1 MPRGN
6 HTYRYNDFKSDL
18 SGELLTFPKIKN
30 PVKIGEKLGC
40 GAYGDVFRGYIVNDY
55 RESFDKRNTHV
66 ENVKSPSLRS
76 LMNNE
81 TTSNMSSVNLKHL
94 DTVTIYN
101 NTDLTECIDTTFN
114 SSGNEELRDNRH
126 IDERTDFAIKYFKD
140 DTIQILDEGFTAG
153 TIRELSIMKSVG
165 EHPNIVKLVDVYVG
179 KHGGITNKL
188 NTQIGNLMKDESKF
202 SEKEF
207 YFYPF
212 KESQTYALGLYEFCK
227 GISGTILRD
236 LGGDLGRA
244 IYKRMSKGNTGFTL
258 DEVKWL
264 SFQLLNGLAY
274 LHNKKIEHRDLK
286 PNNIMLDRHEPY
298 PVLKIGDWGLGREF
312 RSLDGTITPTACT
325 MFYRPI
331 EVILGSICFMNNG
344 SSKSTPKFSHHYGI
358 NVDVWSA
365 ACIIAEMVTGK
376 PLFHGNS
383 DFQVLSRIVTMLGR
397 PTEEE
402 WKNCSRAEHY
412 PFNGSLYHFSTEN
425 KIENLRTAL
434 KGKMD
439 DLGLDLL
446 LKMLEY
452 NPHKRISAQAA
463 LSHEW
468 FADVDFRRLDSLGV
482 VNCMTETL
490 KGLLGEEV
498 FDIIEMGSKGM
509 LTTTLLSHVLHS
521 NSPIKA
527 KIIETIGRDHRE
539 ACSAKHRF
547 VKPSIIRRVRIRNRD
562 RKASPYA
569 KIRLDRVGK
578 E

>member
-6 HTYRYNDFKSDL
+6 HTYRYSDFKCDL
-18 SGELLTFPKIKN
+18 SGELLTFPKIKHV
-30 PVKIGEKLGC
+30 VKIGEKLGC

-55 RESFDKRNTHV
+55 RESFAKRKTHV

-81 TTSNMSSVNLKHL
+81 TASNLSSVNLKHL
-94 DTVTIYN
+94 DTVTIYS

-114 SSGNEELRDNRH
+114 SSGNEEFTDNRH

-140 DTIQILDEGFTAG
+140 DSIQMLEEGFTAG

-165 EHPNIVKLVDVYVG
+165 DHPNVVKLVDVYVG
-179 KHGGITNKL
+179 EHSGITNKL
-188 NTQIGNLMKDESKF
+188 NTQIGNLMKDESRSF
-202 SEKEF
+202 DREF
-207 YFYPF
+207 PFYPF
-212 KESQTYALGLYEFCK
+212 KDSQMYALGLYEFCK
-227 GISGTILRD
+227 G
-236 LGGDLGRA
+236 GDLGRA
-244 IYKRMSKGNTGFTL
+244 IFKRMSKGNNGFTL
-258 DEVKWL
+258 SEVKWL

-286 PNNIMLDRHEPY
+286 PNNIMLDSHESY

-331 EVILGSICFMNNG
+331 EVILGSICFASHD
-344 SSKSTPKFSHHYGI
+344 SSDPTVKFSHHYGI
-358 NVDVWSA
+358 NVDIWSA

-383 DFQVLSRIVTMLGR
+383 DFQVLSRIVTMLGK

-412 PFNGSLYHFSTEN
+412 PFNGSLYHI
-425 KIENLRTAL
+425 KIESKMENLRTAL

-439 DLGLDLL
+439 DVGLDLL
-446 LKMLEY
+446 VKMLEY

-468 FADVDFRRLDSLGV
+468 FSDVDFRRLDALGV
-482 VNCMTETL
+482 VNCMTESL
-490 KGLLGEEV
+490 NGLLGKKM
-498 FDIIEMGSKGM
+498 FDVIEMRSKGL
-509 LTTTLLSHVLHS
+509 LTTTLISHVLH
-521 NSPIKA
+521 NDNPAKA
-527 KIIETIGRDHRE
+527 KIIEAMGRDHRLV
-539 ACSAKHRF
+539 CYGTRQY
-547 VKPSIIRRVRIRNRD
+547 VIPSILQRVRFNAGD
-562 RKASPYA
+562 VKSSPEYA
-569 KIRLDRVGK
+569 TTR
-578 E
+578 